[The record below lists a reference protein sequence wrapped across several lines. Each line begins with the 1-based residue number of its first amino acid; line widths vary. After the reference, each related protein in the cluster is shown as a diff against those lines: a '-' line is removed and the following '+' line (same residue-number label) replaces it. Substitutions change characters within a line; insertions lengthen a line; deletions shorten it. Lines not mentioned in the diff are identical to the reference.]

1 MLPPETDGWQYNI
14 LTYDKTT
21 TGLSSHSRHIDCLS
35 VETVPGCAV
44 PSLDQQTT
52 DLINDQWLLSPQ
64 TDQLGPGKIIT
75 LQSLRGRNIYCHVLT
90 DLTSLHHAANI
101 FLVAKADQEIAGNDK

>member
-1 MLPPETDGWQYNI
+1 MLPPETDGWEDNI

-35 VETVPGCAV
+35 VETVPCCAL

-75 LQSLRGRNIYCHVLT
+75 LQSLRGRNICCHTLT
-90 DLTSLHHAANI
+90 DLTSLHHSDNV
-101 FLVAKADQEIAGNDK
+101 FLVAKAVLEITGHDK